1 MASILVSDLNHA
13 WLTLVAQKDAAVP
26 AHHMRQQRL
35 YQTVIFHALLCS
47 HQHRDEYVIDPV
59 SERQGSLCIYLVHYA
74 YGTPLLERKILLYLY
89 QADKKYH
96 RHILHRD
103 LNEIESI
110 VHRLAEF
117 IGGDMVKEAFNRCR
131 KGIRKGIDT
140 LPDQFIGGLPFL
152 FIQFSQIDIVA
163 HNA

>member
-35 YQTVIFHALLCS
+35 YQNVISHTLLGS
-47 HQHRDEYVIDPV
+47 HQQRDEYVIDPV

-74 YGTPLLERKILLYLY
+74 YGTPLLERKILLDLY
-89 QADKKYH
+89 QTDKKDH

-103 LNEIESI
+103 LDEIESI

-117 IGGDMVKEAFNRCR
+117 IGSYMIKEAFNRRR